1 MGSLSAGDVTRR
13 GYRRCCGSVLRGE
26 PTAPRVVGV
35 NRLSG
40 ETSPYLRQHR
50 ENPVDW
56 FPWGQEAF
64 DEARRRDV
72 PVLLSVGYSACH
84 WCHVMAHE
92 CFEDDEVAR
101 AMNERFVNIKV
112 DREERPDVDS
122 VYMDAVIALTGRG
135 GWPLTAVL
143 DHDGRPFWGGTYYPK
158 PAFLKLIDALTDVWE
173 NRRDDLDANATALV
187 QAIGA
192 SSSVTPTEGLPSL
205 ETVNDVLGRL
215 ASAFDDEW
223 GGFGQAPKFP
233 STFHLELIMR
243 AYMTSGGGGP
253 RDVTTTTLDAM
264 ASGGMYDHL
273 GGGFARYSVDRQWLV
288 PHFEKML
295 YDQALLIRA
304 YRQGWSLFRRD
315 DWRLVVEETV
325 GYVLGTLRD
334 PAGGIHSA
342 EDADSPAP
350 DGTSVEGW
358 FYTWTP
364 AEVREVLGEEAEVAM
379 EWFGISESGNFE
391 GRSIPNRLHH
401 RGELIRPPEVER
413 LRQRLLEARASRPR
427 PGRDDKVLT
436 EWNALFISSLL
447 DAAAALERP
456 DWVESAEEIGQF
468 LVREMRTADG
478 RWLRSWQAEGEP
490 RARHG
495 ALAADHAALVDA
507 FTRLGEA
514 TGRAE
519 WTRLA
524 VATADT
530 MLDHFWDAVHG
541 GLFTTADDAEQLVV
555 RQKDLH
561 DQAVPSANSTAA
573 LALIRLAAL
582 TGESRYLNHA
592 DRILALIGALVEQ
605 TPTALSNALAALE
618 VRHRGITEVVIPG
631 DQPELVRVARAVWRP
646 DMVLAWGEPFE
657 SPLWTDRREGLAYV
671 CRDHVCDLPV
681 DSPPALLARL
691 TGSEVSPDPAVDDL
705 VD

>member
-1 MGSLSAGDVTRR
+1 M
-13 GYRRCCGSVLRGE
+13 
-26 PTAPRVVGV
+26 

-122 VYMDAVIALTGRG
+122 VYMDAVVALTGRG

-173 NRRDDLDANATALV
+173 NRREDLDANATALV

-243 AYMTSGGGGP
+243 AYMTSGGDGP

-358 FYTWTP
+358 FYTWTERCSARRP
-364 AEVREVLGEEAEVAM
+364 RSPWSGSASPSLATSRVA
-379 EWFGISESGNFE
+379 
-391 GRSIPNRLHH
+391 
-401 RGELIRPPEVER
+401 
-413 LRQRLLEARASRPR
+413 ASRIDSITVGSSSGPPR
-427 PGRDDKVLT
+427 WNGCASAFSRPGHHAPDRAATTRCSPSGTPSSSPRCSTPQPPWNVPTGWSPPRRSDSSSCARCAPRTAAGCGPGRPRVSPGRDMEPSPPIT
-436 EWNALFISSLL
+436 PRSSTPSPASARRP
-447 DAAAALERP
+447 AAPSGRDSPSRP
-456 DWVESAEEIGQF
+456 PTPCSTTSG
-468 LVREMRTADG
+468 
-478 RWLRSWQAEGEP
+478 
-490 RARHG
+490 
-495 ALAADHAALVDA
+495 
-507 FTRLGEA
+507 TR
-514 TGRAE
+514 
-519 WTRLA
+519 
-524 VATADT
+524 
-530 MLDHFWDAVHG
+530 
-541 GLFTTADDAEQLVV
+541 
-555 RQKDLH
+555 
-561 DQAVPSANSTAA
+561 STA
-573 LALIRLAAL
+573 
-582 TGESRYLNHA
+582 GSSPP
-592 DRILALIGALVEQ
+592 
-605 TPTALSNALAALE
+605 PTMPSNS
-618 VRHRGITEVVIPG
+618 
-631 DQPELVRVARAVWRP
+631 W
-646 DMVLAWGEPFE
+646 F
-657 SPLWTDRREGLAYV
+657 DRRISTTRRSLQ
-671 CRDHVCDLPV
+671 
-681 DSPPALLARL
+681 
-691 TGSEVSPDPAVDDL
+691 
-705 VD
+705 